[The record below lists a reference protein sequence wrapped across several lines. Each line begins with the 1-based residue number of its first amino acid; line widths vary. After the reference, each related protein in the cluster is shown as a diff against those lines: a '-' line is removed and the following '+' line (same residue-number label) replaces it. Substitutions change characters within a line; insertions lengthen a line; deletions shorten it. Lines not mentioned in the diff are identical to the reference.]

1 MKEVWLDQRA
11 KLQAI
16 GVTAGLPPQ
25 GRRGTLSDALTIAEF
40 LLLARSDKAVLGMFR
55 SHPSQAASFL
65 EVANGMD
72 DVIATSVKDPSSSP
86 VDAPYLGTNF
96 NGRNL
101 PSIRNHPWAEIP
113 PPLLSRKLAH
123 EKVSLPDAARRGFLV
138 Q

>member
-16 GVTAGLPPQ
+16 GVTAGLPPE

-65 EVANGMD
+65 ETASGMD
-72 DVIATSVKDPSSSP
+72 DVITTSVKEPSSTP
-86 VDAPYLGTNF
+86 VDAPYHEFADLV
-96 NGRNL
+96 
-101 PSIRNHPWAEIP
+101 IE
-113 PPLLSRKLAH
+113 LLTLLRD
-123 EKVSLPDAARRGFLV
+123 EDPAAMDR
-138 Q
+138 